1 MVKLNKLKT
10 AFVHEWIV
18 NYTGSERVLK
28 SITEAI
34 SRKAPIYTT
43 VYDREKI
50 PQFANSIVRTSFI
63 QKMPFGLKYYQYFF
77 PFMPYVFESFD
88 FSEYDLVISDSHSC
102 AKGVLTDPG
111 TCHICY
117 LHTPTRYLW
126 QPWLDD
132 RADGG
137 IVKKSILSYMR
148 VWDHQASKR
157 PDYYIAN
164 SKNVARRIEKYYQ
177 RPAVVVYPPVDTDYF
192 EPIEN
197 SSKDFYLIV
206 SRLAGQKKIEL
217 AVKAFVKMDKRLVVI
232 GDGPM
237 KSRLEKLSRGSK
249 VEILG
254 YRPDNVTRR
263 HYQNCKAFIFPQEED
278 FGITPLEAMA
288 CGRPVIAYGKGGAL
302 ETVVEDKTGI
312 FFKEQ
317 SVGSLVEAVEVFDK
331 KKLDSAKIRKRAEEF
346 SNERFKEDIKRTVG
360 ELYLKYQ
367 ENYQEGLNGK
377 RKQREQKERSN

>member
-1 MVKLNKLKT
+1 MNDLSTLNT
-10 AFVHEWIV
+10 AYVHEWLV

-28 SITEAI
+28 SLSQSIDK
-34 SRKAPIYTT
+34 SAPIYTT
-43 VYDREKI
+43 VYNREKV
-50 PQFANSIVRTSFI
+50 PQFANRIVRTSFI
-63 QKMPFGLKYYQYFF
+63 QRVPLGLRFYQYFY

-102 AKGVLTDPG
+102 AKGILTDPS

-132 RADGG
+132 RAEGG
-137 IVKKSILSYMR
+137 LVKKSILSYMR
-148 VWDHQASKR
+148 VWDYQAASR

-164 SKNVARRIEKYYQ
+164 SKNVARRIRKYYQ
-177 RPAVVVYPPVDTDYF
+177 RPARVIYPPVDTNYF
-192 EPIEN
+192 EPTEN
-197 SSKDFYLIV
+197 PSKDYYLIV

-217 AVKAFVKMDKRLVVI
+217 AVKAFVKMKKRLVVI

-237 KSRLEKLSRGSK
+237 RKHLEKLAQGSK

-254 YRPDNVTRR
+254 FKPDNVTRR

-288 CGRPVIAYGKGGAL
+288 CGRPVIAYGKGGVL
-302 ETVVEDKTGI
+302 ETVVEGRTGI

-317 SVGSLVEAVEVFDK
+317 TVESLIEAVKSFDESRF
-331 KKLDSAKIRKRAEEF
+331 DQPDIRKRAEEF
-346 SNERFKEDIKRTVG
+346 SEERFKNEIDQTIS

-367 ENYQEGLNGK
+367 EGLNGK
-377 RKQREQKERSN
+377 EERREEKEGPS